1 MAGEGSGGARAIGAT
16 PAAAGAPAIAAS
28 APVAAGAPAIAG
40 DTAVVGL
47 IGHPVAHSLSPAMQ
61 NAGFAACGLSWVYV
75 AFDVDP
81 QYVADAIRGVRALGL
96 RGLNVTAPYKGAGAR
111 LVDRRVGPAAALG
124 LVNTIVFAGG
134 EAVGYETDGAGF
146 LASCADHGLRVSPG
160 LRAVVAGAGGAGVLI
175 AQALLG
181 AGARVVLANRDPGR
195 LEEAAARLAA
205 ASPGREMVALPL
217 GDPGLVAEL
226 AHADLFVNAT
236 SSADL
241 VVAGFEPAR
250 LPLAARVADVAYRPP
265 ETLLLRA
272 VRGRGLA
279 AWNGLGML
287 VHQGAAS
294 FTLWTGVTA
303 PIVAMA
309 RAVGYT
315 ELAAQ

>member
-1 MAGEGSGGARAIGAT
+1 VAGEERAVPAGGRGASAVAGT
-16 PAAAGAPAIAAS
+16 PATAGLSAIA
-28 APVAAGAPAIAG
+28 GLPAIAG

-47 IGHPVAHSLSPAMQ
+47 VGHPVAHSLSPAMQ
-61 NAGFAACGLSWVYV
+61 NVAFAACRLPWVYV
-75 AFDVDP
+75 AFDVEP
-81 QYVADAIRGVRALGL
+81 QFIAPAIGGARALGL
-96 RGLNVTAPYKGAGAR
+96 RGLNVTAPHKGAAAR
-111 LVDRRVGPAAALG
+111 FVDRRVGAAAVLG
-124 LVNTIVFAGG
+124 LVNTIVFTGG

-146 LASCADHGLRVSPG
+146 LAACADHGLQVVPG

-181 AGARVVLANRDPGR
+181 AGARVVLANRDRGR
-195 LEEAAARLAA
+195 LEDAAARLAA
-205 ASPGREMVALPL
+205 ASPGRELAAIPL
-217 GDPGLVAEL
+217 DDPGLAVEL

-250 LPLAARVADVAYRPP
+250 LALATRVADVAYRPA

-272 VRGRGLA
+272 VRGRGLT

-294 FTLWTGVTA
+294 FTLWTGKAA
-303 PIVAMA
+303 PIAAMA
-309 RAVGYT
+309 QAVGYT
-315 ELAAQ
+315 ELAAE

>member
-1 MAGEGSGGARAIGAT
+1 MVGEGSGISG
-16 PAAAGAPAIAAS
+16 AAGTPVIAGS
-28 APVAAGAPAIAG
+28 PAIAG

-47 IGHPVAHSLSPAMQ
+47 VGHPVAHSLSPAMH

-75 AFDVDP
+75 AFDVDA
-81 QYVADAIRGVRALGL
+81 QHVAAAIGGARALGL
-96 RGLNVTAPYKGAGAR
+96 RGLNVTAPYKGAGAS
-111 LVDRRVGPAAALG
+111 LVDRRVGAVATLG

-146 LASCADHGLRVSPG
+146 IASCADHGLRVAPG

-181 AGARVVLANRDPGR
+181 AGARVVLANRECVR
-195 LEEAAARLAA
+195 LEEATARLVAA
-205 ASPGREMVALPL
+205 NPGCELTALPL
-217 GDPGLVAEL
+217 GDPGLAPEL
-226 AHADLFVNAT
+226 AHAELFVNAT

-241 VVAGFEPAR
+241 VVAGFDPAR
-250 LPLAARVADVAYRPP
+250 LPLAARVADVAYRPA

-272 VRGRGLA
+272 VRGRGLT

-294 FTLWTGVTA
+294 FTLWTLVGA
-303 PIVAMA
+303 PIAAMA
-309 RAVGYT
+309 SAVGYT

>member
-1 MAGEGSGGARAIGAT
+1 MAGEESTTQAGGVAG
-16 PAAAGAPAIAAS
+16 AAGA
-28 APVAAGAPAIAG
+28 AGRAIAG

-47 IGHPVAHSLSPAMQ
+47 VGHPVAHSLSPAMQ
-61 NAGFAACGLSWVYV
+61 NAGFAAAGLAWVYV
-75 AFDVDP
+75 ACDVDP
-81 QYVADAIRGVRALGL
+81 HHVAAAVSGARALGF
-96 RGLNVTAPYKGAGAR
+96 RGLNVTAPYKGVAAG
-111 LVDRRVGPAAALG
+111 LVDRREGSAAALG
-124 LVNTIVFAGG
+124 LINTIVFTGG

-146 LASCADHGLRVSPG
+146 LASCADHGLHVAPG

-175 AQALLG
+175 ARALLG
-181 AGARVVLANRDPGR
+181 AGARVVLANRERGR
-195 LEEAAARLAA
+195 LEDAAARLAA
-205 ASPGREMVALPL
+205 ASPACDMCALPL
-217 GDPGLVAEL
+217 GDPGLAAEL
-226 AHADLFVNAT
+226 ERADLFVNAT

-250 LPLAARVADVAYRPP
+250 LPLAARVADVAYRPA

-272 VRGRGLA
+272 VRGQGLT

-303 PIVAMA
+303 PFAAMA

-315 ELAAQ
+315 ELAAE